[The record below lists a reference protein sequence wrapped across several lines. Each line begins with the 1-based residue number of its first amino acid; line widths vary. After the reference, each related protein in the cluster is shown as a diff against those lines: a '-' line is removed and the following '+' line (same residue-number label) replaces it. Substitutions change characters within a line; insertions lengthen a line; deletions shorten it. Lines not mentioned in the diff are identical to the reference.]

1 MMDWS
6 NILERAAWTFLE
18 GFLVALS
25 LGGGELDR
33 AALMGALMAG
43 LSALKT
49 FAVEWIRSRRE
60 NE

>member
-1 MMDWS
+1 MDWS

-18 GFLVALS
+18 GFLVALP

-49 FAVEWIRSRRE
+49 FTVEWIRSRRE
-60 NE
+60 SE

>member
-1 MMDWS
+1 MDWS

-18 GFLVALS
+18 GFLVALP
-25 LGGGELDR
+25 LGGDKLDR

>member
-1 MMDWS
+1 MDWS

-18 GFLVALS
+18 GFLVALP
-25 LGGGELDR
+25 LGGGTLDR

>member
-1 MMDWS
+1 MDWS

-18 GFLVALS
+18 GFLVALP

-43 LSALKT
+43 LSALKS
-49 FAVEWIRSRRE
+49 FVIEWIQKEKRA
-60 NE
+60 